1 MQPCEGTKYTGS
13 QSVIL
18 QWDTMTVQ
26 WTLNTGLVC
35 VMVQL
40 HYAFIHYALCPPLED
55 VESQLYKESSVEFGV
70 EFGGG
75 LRAGKYKLCLY
86 RKSSF

>member
-1 MQPCEGTKYTGS
+1 
-13 QSVIL
+13 
-18 QWDTMTVQ
+18 MTVE
-26 WTLNTGLVC
+26 WTLNTGLVF

-40 HYAFIHYALCPPLED
+40 HYAYIHYALCPALED
-55 VESQLYKESSVEFGV
+55 VESQLCKESSV

>member
-1 MQPCEGTKYTGS
+1 
-13 QSVIL
+13 
-18 QWDTMTVQ
+18 MTVQ

-40 HYAFIHYALCPPLED
+40 HYAYIHYALCPPLED
-55 VESQLYKESSVEFGV
+55 VESQLCKESSV

>member
-1 MQPCEGTKYTGS
+1 
-13 QSVIL
+13 
-18 QWDTMTVQ
+18 MTVQ

-40 HYAFIHYALCPPLED
+40 HYAFIHYALSPRLED
-55 VESQLYKESSVEFGV
+55 VESQLCKESSV